1 MRDAI
6 RDFLRKARQRER
18 GWRGSGGFSRTR
30 KKVWQIHFAAES
42 FHSSCVDRV
51 SPRNIARSESGRPE
65 EETADE
71 R

>member
-1 MRDAI
+1 MPRI
-6 RDFLRKARQRER
+6 ER
-18 GWRGSGGFSRTR
+18 IFADQ
-30 KKVWQIHFAAES
+30 KKVWQNHFAAES
-42 FHSSCVDRV
+42 FHSSCVGRV